1 MLLSND
7 SQVVIDDKKYFI
19 STNHLVPTNRRY
31 YTSNNAA
38 TLFDVK
44 FKQTYKCEPKILV

>member
-7 SQVVIDDKKYFI
+7 FQMVIDDKKYFMP
-19 STNHLVPTNRRY
+19 TNHSVPTNRRY

-38 TLFDVK
+38 TLSDVK
-44 FKQTYKCEPKILV
+44 FKQTCKYEPKIRV